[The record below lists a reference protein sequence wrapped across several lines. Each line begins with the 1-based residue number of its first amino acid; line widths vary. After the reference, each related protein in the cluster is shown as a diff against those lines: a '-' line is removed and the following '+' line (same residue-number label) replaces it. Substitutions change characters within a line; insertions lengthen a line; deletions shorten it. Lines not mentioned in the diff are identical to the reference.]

1 MRRIWEAL
9 PGPTPVKA
17 FVATVGVIVAL
28 VVLVVLFE
36 WAGDFLDSGGA
47 IG

>member
-1 MRRIWEAL
+1 MKRIWAAL
-9 PGPTPVKA
+9 PGPTP
-17 FVATVGVIVAL
+17 L
-28 VVLVVLFE
+28 RVVLAGLLAIAALAAMVVLFE

>member
-1 MRRIWEAL
+1 MKRMWQAL
-9 PGPTPVKA
+9 PGPTPLRA
-17 FVATVGVIVAL
+17 FLTILLVVGVLA
-28 VVLVVLFE
+28 VLVLLFE